1 MPTRAWLLGVR
12 LGWIMAVE
20 GDRLVASWTGL
31 GASGAGAP
39 SRGVKRE
46 AERTRFARLI
56 DQPGPRP
63 WRTCGPRRLRRQS
76 ASGLIATD
84 GGGRPGAG
92 SAVQTGWRQRP
103 GVETGGGCPHRPTHR
118 RRRRPRSH
126 QALARTGVTAQG
138 AGECCTARG
147 DGARRHCRLPA
158 NPSR

>member
-56 DQPGPRP
+56 DQPGRGLGGPAVHAACGASPR
-63 WRTCGPRRLRRQS
+63 
-76 ASGLIATD
+76 
-84 GGGRPGAG
+84 
-92 SAVQTGWRQRP
+92 
-103 GVETGGGCPHRPTHR
+103 
-118 RRRRPRSH
+118 
-126 QALARTGVTAQG
+126 LA
-138 AGECCTARG
+138 
-147 DGARRHCRLPA
+147 
-158 NPSR
+158 